1 MKMVR
6 ADVVFEQFSCS
17 RMLLAK
23 GDEEPM
29 KVTMDL
35 NLYSQYFFLVLLTLP

>member
-35 NLYSQYFFLVLLTLP
+35 NLYTLNTFFLFF